1 MLFSDLEME
10 KLLCGTFRFASSKML
25 SIITI
30 LGNKF
35 KFLLHSSST
44 KNLFFFPAAGG
55 ETVIKEKTEIRKVRG
70 NHRESPTQKT
80 LLRNQPSGVE

>member
-10 KLLCGTFRFASSKML
+10 KLLCGTLRFASSKML

-44 KNLFFFPAAGG
+44 KNVFFYPAAGG
-55 ETVIKEKTEIRKVRG
+55 ETVIKKKTEVREITVSRQ
-70 NHRESPTQKT
+70 HKK
-80 LLRNQPSGVE
+80 PSCAISRAE